1 MCAYTHTEI
10 RTQALTNT
18 RQTLLLP
25 SHLKMF
31 HFFFDACSCKI
42 VYVELTF
49 AILCIS
55 LPHGWDYSTVAPWL
69 ATIKI
74 LNAQIYITF
83 SSAVLWR
90 AHSSVTWAP
99 QIFQCHLQSACPP
112 ASGINQLKKTTVSIS
127 APCFFQLTRAADHL
141 TWSRVGPGSGLWSW
155 SQKKWSCSHSG
166 FHLKSL
172 FSPAL
177 SNTLWCGHVSLL

>member
-1 MCAYTHTEI
+1 M
-10 RTQALTNT
+10 RVLGKLS
-18 RQTLLLP
+18 TLNSHLP
-25 SHLKMF
+25 SF
-31 HFFFDACSCKI
+31 C
-42 VYVELTF
+42 V
-49 AILCIS
+49 S

-90 AHSSVTWAP
+90 AHSSVTRNP
-99 QIFQCHLQSACPP
+99 QIFQCRLQSACPP

-127 APCFFQLTRAADHL
+127 ALCFFQLTRAADHL

-155 SQKKWSCSHSG
+155 SQKTEVAATLVSTWRVCSVLLYPTLSG
-166 FHLKSL
+166 VVMCHCCKPSIC
-172 FSPAL
+172 P
-177 SNTLWCGHVSLL
+177 TG

>member
-1 MCAYTHTEI
+1 MRILAK
-10 RTQALTNT
+10 LS
-18 RQTLLLP
+18 TLNSHLP
-25 SHLKMF
+25 SF
-31 HFFFDACSCKI
+31 C
-42 VYVELTF
+42 V
-49 AILCIS
+49 S
-55 LPHGWDYSTVAPWL
+55 LPHRWDYSTVAPWL

-74 LNAQIYITF
+74 LNAQIYIT

-90 AHSSVTWAP
+90 AHSSVTWDP
-99 QIFQCHLQSACPP
+99 QIFQCRLQSACPP

-127 APCFFQLTRAADHL
+127 ALCFFQLTRAADHL

-155 SQKKWSCSHSG
+155 SQKKKKWSCSHSG